1 LVVASVQVLRPDL
14 WWVRE
19 GEVEVSDFEGVT
31 GMKGL
36 SLFAKVSIGLVS
48 TIVVAAAIYL
58 LGIRP
63 AVQNIAYHET
73 YNESLRQKVAMIPQ
87 AQALVQAAERKVQE
101 AEARLKIIQQKRMPK
116 NTINLADRLQAWV
129 QWHAMVREI
138 GKKLEAWPIKTG
150 VQPLYAVQLP
160 GPPTDPNQ
168 IPELALV
175 FPIGQVQVR
184 ASSFEALLNHVRK
197 WNEVP
202 NLLVLVDGLAIQG
215 TSPYLIGTYTLT
227 VFVYPLGPAGPA
239 VPSGSGGGGAAGGM
253 PGAPGGFGGAP
264 AMGGGAGFGPA
275 PGM

>member
-1 LVVASVQVLRPDL
+1 
-14 WWVRE
+14 
-19 GEVEVSDFEGVT
+19 
-31 GMKGL
+31 MKGL
-36 SLFAKVSIGLVS
+36 TLFAKVSIGLVS
-48 TIVVAAAIYL
+48 TIVVAAAIFL

-63 AVQNIAYHET
+63 TAQNIAYHET

-87 AQALVQAAERKVQE
+87 AQALVRDAERKVKE
-101 AEARLKIIQQKRMPK
+101 AQAALKVIQQKRMPK
-116 NTINLADRLQAWV
+116 STINLANRLQAWV
-129 QWHAMVREI
+129 QWHEMVREI

-150 VQPLYAVQLP
+150 VQPLYTVQLP

-215 TSPYLIGTYTLT
+215 TSPNLIGTYTLT
-227 VFVYPLGPAGPA
+227 IFVYPLGPAGA
-239 VPSGSGGGGAAGGM
+239 QVPSGSGGGAGGGM
-253 PGAPGGFGGAP
+253 PGGMGGGFVGPPPAGGAP
-264 AMGGGAGFGPA
+264 PAGFGP
-275 PGM
+275 GI